1 MLEDI
6 FNAIHKE
13 EIVLPEERTGL
24 VKEIYSW
31 KVPVILLYY
40 YTILV
45 PSFELFNLRQ
55 ICGDFLV

>member
-1 MLEDI
+1 MNGGKDFDQTMLEDI

-31 KVPVILLYY
+31 KVIK
-40 YTILV
+40 
-45 PSFELFNLRQ
+45 
-55 ICGDFLV
+55 